1 MSGYS
6 VPVTRDASRPRRAV
20 PAIATL
26 TAVAALSLSGCSWM
40 SPVQTQETYVP
51 GDGVNATL
59 KDLRV
64 TNLLIVAPD
73 KGERGVVLGQVA
85 NTGDQDLD
93 VTIAGPGGTGR
104 LTKKVAAGTAINLQ
118 EADFVLSSVEQAPG
132 GMEKLQ
138 ISTPASGAQEADVP
152 VLANEGIYATISPTA
167 VPSSSAPAA
176 TATATATETAV
187 PMPTTSATN

>member
-1 MSGYS
+1 M
-6 VPVTRDASRPRRAV
+6 TRDASRPRRAV

-26 TAVAALSLSGCSWM
+26 TTVAALSLSGCSWM
-40 SPVQTQETYVP
+40 SPVQTQEQYVP

-59 KDLRV
+59 HNVRV
-64 TNLLIVAPD
+64 TNLLVVAAD

-85 NTGDQDLD
+85 NTGSEDVD

-104 LTKKVAAGTAINLQ
+104 LTKKIPAGAAINLQ
-118 EADFVLSSVEQAPG
+118 QADFVLSSVEQAPG

-138 ISTPASGAQEADVP
+138 ISTPASGAQVTDVP

-167 VPSSSAPAA
+167 APGAA
-176 TATATATETAV
+176 TPVPTPAPTE
-187 PMPTTSATN
+187 TTSATPSAGATN